1 MVRVFKTPPHRSKL
15 IRTPIGNRVKV
26 ELICPVQFAKMFT
39 TAGLKVNKKTKLEE
53 IDPNENDPESAEK
66 DNIDDT
72 RNNSGYDVGFD
83 RYAHT
88 DTDTDIV
95 IPIYSK
101 PIPILA
107 SRIHTD
113 TDIWFGIQIKP
124 IPIIG
129 ITRYHTDICIPI

>member
-1 MVRVFKTPPHRSKL
+1 MESQKDGDESL
-15 IRTPIGNRVKV
+15 V
-26 ELICPVQFAKMFT
+26 ENIEQDIEAS
-39 TAGLKVNKKTKLEE
+39 
-53 IDPNENDPESAEK
+53 NEVVS
-66 DNIDDT
+66 
-72 RNNSGYDVGFD
+72 DVGFD
-83 RYAHT
+83 RYGHTDT

-113 TDIWFGIQIKP
+113 TDTDIWFGIQIKP

-129 ITRYHTDICIPI
+129 INRYHTDICIPISVYQYKGISV

>member
-1 MVRVFKTPPHRSKL
+1 MLWQLV
-15 IRTPIGNRVKV
+15 
-26 ELICPVQFAKMFT
+26 
-39 TAGLKVNKKTKLEE
+39 
-53 IDPNENDPESAEK
+53 
-66 DNIDDT
+66 
-72 RNNSGYDVGFD
+72 FD
-83 RYAHT
+83 RYGHI

-113 TDIWFGIQIKP
+113 TDTATDIWFGIQIKP

-129 ITRYHTDICIPI
+129 INRYICIPI